1 MELCLGTVQFGMDY
15 GIRNQ
20 KKPPL
25 EDCVKM
31 LDYATKNGID
41 TIDTA
46 FAYGTAE
53 DVVGTFLKR
62 KIIDRSK
69 LFISSK
75 FQPNVLDNITPKDYK
90 KIIREHLE
98 IQLKRLNVDYLD
110 AYLFHSS
117 RYAFNNEMLEALY
130 EISIGG
136 GQIKHCGVSVYYP
149 NEAKECIKSPY
160 VDFIQLPFSIFDQRM
175 TKEGVF
181 AMAKQSN
188 STQIHA
194 RSAFIQGL
202 ILMNENEIPPFLC
215 NAKPIVKKIDEVCK
229 KYDISRIA
237 LAIHFVKQF
246 DIISHLVLGVD
257 NIEQLK
263 ENIKIFKQDFPIEIL
278 EDIAR
283 EFENI
288 DANIVMPSLW
298 VKE

>member
-1 MELCLGTVQFGMDY
+1 MVELCLGTVQFGMDY

-136 GQIKHCGVSVYYP
+136 GKSNIVEFLYIIQMKQKSALKVPMWILFNYLLVY
-149 NEAKECIKSPY
+149 
-160 VDFIQLPFSIFDQRM
+160 L
-175 TKEGVF
+175 TKE
-181 AMAKQSN
+181 
-188 STQIHA
+188 
-194 RSAFIQGL
+194 
-202 ILMNENEIPPFLC
+202 
-215 NAKPIVKKIDEVCK
+215 
-229 KYDISRIA
+229 
-237 LAIHFVKQF
+237 
-246 DIISHLVLGVD
+246 
-257 NIEQLK
+257 
-263 ENIKIFKQDFPIEIL
+263 
-278 EDIAR
+278 
-283 EFENI
+283 
-288 DANIVMPSLW
+288 
-298 VKE
+298 